1 MKATAERLETRPKLI
16 IGWLVA
22 SDLRDPELLEIYA
35 RARSLLTEQLREQ
48 FPMFDWRMPQIER
61 RNFAPRGSLKPL
73 NLLEMGSEERLF
85 QRWDYALV
93 VVPNELQPR
102 RRISALGVPSSALE
116 VAALSSAR
124 LGRKDEDLAE
134 RLAALAQHLLG
145 HLFTLETRDE
155 GPMRPPGEVE
165 DLRLY
170 PFPKDQEE
178 ELISILSYV
187 TDTRL
192 EERKRSW
199 NTVNF
204 YIRSFF
210 SDWWGI
216 LKSIG
221 GYRPWRIPLFLGR
234 LTATVAVSLL
244 LLLLTAESWEAG
256 THMRTLWLGVGS
268 VAAMITACLFIF
280 FGQHLDQVG
289 RGRGWSEQLA
299 RSRIVLFGTLLA
311 GMMSLWVM
319 LFAAILT
326 FSFLLPAS
334 VTSGWT
340 GFDPADLPRARYAA
354 FLASI
359 GILVAALGGNLEEED
374 AIKAEL
380 FFDQE
385 V

>member
-1 MKATAERLETRPKLI
+1 MKVAAERLETRPKLI

-35 RARSLLTEQLREQ
+35 RARSLLTEPLREQ

-102 RRISALGVPSSALE
+102 CRISALGVPSSALE

-165 DLRLY
+165 DLRLH

-268 VAAMITACLFIF
+268 VAAI
-280 FGQHLDQVG
+280 
-289 RGRGWSEQLA
+289 S
-299 RSRIVLFGTLLA
+299 
-311 GMMSLWVM
+311 
-319 LFAAILT
+319 
-326 FSFLLPAS
+326 LPACS
-334 VTSGWT
+334 SFSANTST
-340 GFDPADLPRARYAA
+340 R
-354 FLASI
+354 
-359 GILVAALGGNLEEED
+359 
-374 AIKAEL
+374 
-380 FFDQE
+380 
-385 V
+385 